1 MSRIR
6 RASAL
11 IPMPKQ
17 YVSSVLKKINLPCG
31 ALWTGRPSTSTPYWS
46 HSLLD
51 YYINLIG
58 WKAGFVKYT
67 LSESRCDFIGI
78 RALIR
83 FPDLHKDIRKRAL
96 RKKERDAAAAK
107 KQ

>member
-11 IPMPKQ
+11 IPMPKA
-17 YVSSVLKKINLPCG
+17 YVSSVLGKIGLACG

-51 YYINLIG
+51 YFINVIG
-58 WKAGFVKYT
+58 WKKAFIQYT
-67 LSESRCDFIGI
+67 LGQSCVVRSSLMVTQNAFIT
-78 RALIR
+78 L
-83 FPDLHKDIRKRAL
+83 
-96 RKKERDAAAAK
+96 
-107 KQ
+107 